1 MCDKEM
7 MHLIILLLF
16 ILGKAEENI
25 QYPIGNA
32 QPPTPPTPKKPQIN
46 VIQ

>member
-7 MHLIILLLF
+7 IYLIILLSF
-16 ILGKAEENI
+16 ILGKIEENI
-25 QYPIGNA
+25 QYPFGTA
-32 QPPTPPTPKKPQIN
+32 QPHPPTPKHIN